1 MEQRQYVLPAQIKK
15 QIFEFM
21 ELMDKFSAL
30 KRQLHGD
37 RTAKKKLSE
46 VAKKLDALCASLSA
60 YYQSQA
66 TRWTERREEINKQVR

>member
-37 RTAKKKLSE
+37 RTAKAKPE
-46 VAKKLDALCASLSA
+46 AVAKKLDSLCASLGA

-66 TRWTERREEINKQVR
+66 TRWTERRDEISKQVR